1 MALSWL
7 WPQKSVA
14 GNVVVVTGGAL
25 GLGRTLSLRF
35 AQLGAVVLVWDIN
48 ATNGLRVVQEI
59 TSADGGGDAHFFHV
73 DVSDRAKVYE
83 AGRKVLEQFGAV
95 DILVNNAGIVGGRPV
110 LESSDAMIERTMAVN
125 ATSHFWTIKA
135 FLPMMAKRNK
145 GHIVSVAS
153 AAGIFGSPGMVDY
166 GASKSAAIGLMLSLR
181 QELHAM
187 GLFGVHTTVVC
198 PGFIT
203 TGMFEG
209 VKPPPFTRWLTP
221 EFVAD
226 QIVQA
231 VRRNQWRVLVPSILS
246 VMEFVATTM
255 PMWLVDW
262 FIRVTKTSQ
271 VMKSFKQTRTHALL
285 KED

>member
-1 MALSWL
+1 MFGWI
-7 WPQKSVA
+7 WPQKSVK
-14 GNVVVVTGGAL
+14 GDVVVITGGAM
-25 GLGRTLSLRF
+25 GLGRLVALRF
-35 AQLGAVVLVWDIN
+35 ASLGAVVVIWDLH
-48 ATNGLRVVQEI
+48 ADLGRELVQEI
-59 TSADGGGDAHFFHV
+59 EAAGGCARFFTV
-73 DVSDRAKVYE
+73 DVTDRETVYA
-83 AGRKVLEQFGAV
+83 AGREVLQEFEAV
-95 DILVNNAGIVGGRPV
+95 DILVNNAGVVGGRPV

-135 FLPMMAKRNK
+135 FLPAMSRRNK

-166 GASKSAAIGLMLSLR
+166 GASKFAAIGLMLSLR

-198 PGFIT
+198 PGFIK

-209 VKPPPFTRWLTP
+209 VKPPPYTRWLTP

-226 QIVQA
+226 QIVKA
-231 VRRNQWRVLVPSILS
+231 VRRNQWRVLVPFVLS
-246 VMEFVATTM
+246 VMEFVATIM
-255 PMWLVDW
+255 PMWFVDW

-271 VMKSFKQTRTHALL
+271 AMKSFKQTRKHAL
-285 KED
+285 KEE

>member
-1 MALSWL
+1 MFDWI
-7 WPQKSVA
+7 WPQKSVK
-14 GNVVVVTGGAL
+14 GDVVVVTGGAM
-25 GLGRTLSLRF
+25 GLGRLVGLRF
-35 AQLGAVVLVWDIN
+35 AALGAVVLVWDLHVDL
-48 ATNGLRVVQEI
+48 GRQLVQEI
-59 TSADGGGDAHFFHV
+59 EAAGGIARFYEV
-73 DVSDRAKVYE
+73 DVTDRAKVYATGQE
-83 AGRKVLEQFGAV
+83 VLKEFGAV

-166 GASKSAAIGLMLSLR
+166 GASKFAAIGLMLSLR

-187 GLFGVHTTVVC
+187 GLFGVHTTIVC

-209 VKPPPFTRWLTP
+209 VKPPSFTRWLTP

-226 QIVQA
+226 QIIKA

-246 VMEFVATTM
+246 AMEFVATIM
-255 PMWLVDW
+255 PMWFVDW
-262 FIRVTKTSQ
+262 FIRITKTSQ
-271 VMKSFKQTRTHALL
+271 AMKSFKQTRAHALI

>member
-1 MALSWL
+1 MFSWF
-7 WPQKSVA
+7 WPQKSVK
-14 GNVVVVTGGAL
+14 GDVVVVTGGAM
-25 GLGRTLSLRF
+25 GLGRLVALRF
-35 AQLGAVVLVWDIN
+35 AALGAVVNVWDLH
-48 ATNGLRVVQEI
+48 AEQGRELVQEI
-59 TSADGGGDAHFFHV
+59 EAAGGVARFFEV
-73 DVSDRAKVYE
+73 DVTDRARVYA
-83 AGRKVLEQFGAV
+83 AGQKVLDEFGAV

-125 ATSHFWTIKA
+125 ATSHFWTIKT

-166 GASKSAAIGLMLSLR
+166 GASKFAAIGLMLSLR

-187 GLFGVHTTVVC
+187 GLFGVHTTIVC
-198 PGFIT
+198 PGFIK

-226 QIVQA
+226 QIVKA

-246 VMEFVATTM
+246 VMEFVATIM
-255 PMWLVDW
+255 PMWFVDW
-262 FIRVTKTSQ
+262 FICVTKTSQ
-271 VMKSFKQTRTHALL
+271 AMKSFKQTRTHAL
-285 KED
+285 KEE